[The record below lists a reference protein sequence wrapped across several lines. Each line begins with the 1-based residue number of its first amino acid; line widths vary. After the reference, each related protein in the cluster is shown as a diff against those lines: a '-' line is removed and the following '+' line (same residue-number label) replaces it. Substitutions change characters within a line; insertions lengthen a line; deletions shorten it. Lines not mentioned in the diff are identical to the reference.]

1 MFTDWLRRI
10 TKGILEPIA
19 AFLARHGIHANT
31 LTVFGCALNILVGI
45 IVGMGYL
52 RWGGVLLIIASAFDA
67 LDGTVARRVGRP
79 TKFGAFLDSVLDRV
93 SESAVLLGI
102 AVWAMRVP
110 GLWEELLAYI
120 AIVGSMLVSYT
131 RARGEGLGVSTKV
144 GILTRVERC
153 IVLIVGL
160 VFHTLLLPALWVLA
174 VGTVW
179 TTLHRMYDVY
189 RQVKDQ
195 PLTNANS
202 T

>member
-10 TKGILEPIA
+10 TKGIIEPIA

-31 LTVFGCALNILVGI
+31 LTIFGCALNILVGV
-45 IVGMGYL
+45 IVGLGHL
-52 RWGGVLLIIASAFDA
+52 RWGGILLILASAFDA

-102 AVWAMRVP
+102 ALWYIKSPDVW
-110 GLWEELLAYI
+110 GELLAYI

-144 GILTRVERC
+144 GLLTRVERC
-153 IVLIVGL
+153 IVLIIGL
-160 VFHTLLLPALWVLA
+160 VFPRLLLPVLGVLA
-174 VGTVW
+174 LGTVW
-179 TTLHRMYDVY
+179 TTIHRILDVY

-195 PLTNANS
+195 PLANGNS